1 MNGIIGR
8 VQLSKNAEMHA
19 RTSFFLFLPRS
30 LAMGTEGGGS
40 SGRAKGEG
48 RDVAI
53 FFNEELQGAMHA
65 SNKPPFQRREKP
77 VCTHRVF
84 SRVHNSLARVSYN
97 GARISYLFSLLD
109 QSRVVDYYRYLDIS
123 IFRSRRFEKFRK
135 IERKREERYIDLLS
149 FREFK
154 NKKILLLILSKLFF
168 FFYKI
173 YNYGMEKSLLRCVV
187 ISKRDIIYASRID
200 YGNCPKI
207 SARKRRLQF

>member
-109 QSRVVDYYRYLDIS
+109 QSRVMDYYRYLDIS
-123 IFRSRRFEKFRK
+123 FASI
-135 IERKREERYIDLLS
+135 RE
-149 FREFK
+149 
-154 NKKILLLILSKLFF
+154 
-168 FFYKI
+168 
-173 YNYGMEKSLLRCVV
+173 
-187 ISKRDIIYASRID
+187 ISKNRKKERGTIYWSFKLSWI
-200 YGNCPKI
+200 
-207 SARKRRLQF
+207 